1 MEVGRSTKRVDAFD
15 KATGRA
21 KYTDDLCPKN
31 AYVSRILHSTIA
43 HGRVLSIDTSE
54 ASQIE
59 GVVKILTCF
68 DVPDILFSTAGHP
81 WALDPSKQ
89 DIADRKILNEHVRYY
104 GDDIAVVVAEN
115 YVAADRAI
123 RALKVEYEEYP
134 FVLDPLESKKEG
146 APVIHEERPDN
157 ILGHSVISH
166 GNYEEAIKEPGLIKV
181 EGWYHTP
188 TVQHVHIENHV
199 AYAYQEQGGRI
210 TVVSSTQIP
219 HLIRRITAQALGLG
233 WGQVRIIK
241 PYIGGGFGNKQDAL
255 YEPLIAWVTTRIGGH
270 PVKFDTTR
278 EETFVSNRVRHAI
291 HAHIISWVRPDGTV
305 VARKAEHFSDN
316 GAYASHGHG
325 VLQKGMGAFPQLYP
339 VENYVADGWT
349 MYTNKPAAGAMRA
362 YGIPQAMF
370 ALESH
375 IDDIVTKLELDP
387 YEFRHK
393 HSMPLGY
400 YDDFSK
406 NELYHDSLR
415 QSMDKAREIMDYDRK
430 RELYKNQT
438 GPVRRGIGM
447 ALFWYNTAVWPI
459 SIETSTCRL
468 MLNPDGTVQAM
479 IGETEIGQGFDTVF
493 AQMVADAVGVRF
505 EDVHVFTNQDT
516 DVTPYGSG
524 AYGSRQ
530 TYVSSFAVA
539 QTGSIMRDKILGHA
553 HTLTRMPKELLDLV
567 RGDIVRKSD
576 GRVLMS
582 LGELVTKILYTFET
596 SENIAAESTYSVQSN
611 AYSFGVSIAEV
622 EVDIPMCKA
631 KLLDMIN
638 VHDCGT
644 LINPQLAQAQVH
656 GGMSMGIGYG
666 LYESLLFDEKT
677 GRVLNDNLLDYK
689 LPTTM
694 DHPDLK
700 TGFVENAEPTSPF
713 GTKALGEPPT
723 CSPAPA
729 IRNAILQATGV
740 AVNTA
745 PMTPHQLFRDFTEAG
760 LLGSEE
766 ERQLRRKAYE
776 ELKDT
781 VIHVSGEAET
791 ETKSPELQP
800 AGQE

>member
-255 YEPLIAWVTTRIGGH
+255 YEPLVAWVTTRIGGH

-291 HAHIISWVRPDGTV
+291 
-305 VARKAEHFSDN
+305 
-316 GAYASHGHG
+316 
-325 VLQKGMGAFPQLYP
+325 
-339 VENYVADGWT
+339 
-349 MYTNKPAAGAMRA
+349 
-362 YGIPQAMF
+362 
-370 ALESH
+370 
-375 IDDIVTKLELDP
+375 
-387 YEFRHK
+387 
-393 HSMPLGY
+393 
-400 YDDFSK
+400 
-406 NELYHDSLR
+406 
-415 QSMDKAREIMDYDRK
+415 
-430 RELYKNQT
+430 
-438 GPVRRGIGM
+438 
-447 ALFWYNTAVWPI
+447 
-459 SIETSTCRL
+459 
-468 MLNPDGTVQAM
+468 
-479 IGETEIGQGFDTVF
+479 
-493 AQMVADAVGVRF
+493 
-505 EDVHVFTNQDT
+505 
-516 DVTPYGSG
+516 
-524 AYGSRQ
+524 
-530 TYVSSFAVA
+530 
-539 QTGSIMRDKILGHA
+539 
-553 HTLTRMPKELLDLV
+553 
-567 RGDIVRKSD
+567 
-576 GRVLMS
+576 
-582 LGELVTKILYTFET
+582 
-596 SENIAAESTYSVQSN
+596 
-611 AYSFGVSIAEV
+611 
-622 EVDIPMCKA
+622 
-631 KLLDMIN
+631 
-638 VHDCGT
+638 
-644 LINPQLAQAQVH
+644 
-656 GGMSMGIGYG
+656 
-666 LYESLLFDEKT
+666 
-677 GRVLNDNLLDYK
+677 
-689 LPTTM
+689 
-694 DHPDLK
+694 
-700 TGFVENAEPTSPF
+700 
-713 GTKALGEPPT
+713 
-723 CSPAPA
+723 
-729 IRNAILQATGV
+729 
-740 AVNTA
+740 
-745 PMTPHQLFRDFTEAG
+745 
-760 LLGSEE
+760 
-766 ERQLRRKAYE
+766 
-776 ELKDT
+776 
-781 VIHVSGEAET
+781 
-791 ETKSPELQP
+791 
-800 AGQE
+800 